1 MAASLVQHVEG
12 GSLTHVTSL
21 ALTVAKPVAG
31 NLLIAWTN
39 SGSTQTVAT
48 DNGSNTGWTLG
59 PSVVNNNAA
68 YLWWRIATAT
78 DASSMTTVTHHLTA
92 TESIHCGFAEF
103 SGVAASPGDVNNTS
117 TTTGVA
123 HTLAASITTT
133 GTSGDLVFTIAATSD
148 ERAGI
153 PSGPSWTNSYTNVVP
168 SPTSTGGTT
177 VDDDA
182 TWIAWLNQGTSGATS
197 TVGSW
202 TNAPGNVQALIIG
215 FKLAAAAAAGIPDVT
230 MAPRG

>member
-1 MAASLVQHVEG
+1 MAATLTQHAESASLV
-12 GSLTHVTSL
+12 HVTSL
-21 ALTVAKPVAG
+21 AVTVSHPVSG
-31 NLLIAWTN
+31 SLLVAWGN
-39 SGSTQTVAT
+39 SGSTLTTPT

-68 YLWWRIATAT
+68 YVWWRMATAT
-78 DASSMTTVTHHLTA
+78 DATNLTTITHHLSSS
-92 TESIHCGFAEF
+92 ESIHCGALEYA
-103 SGVAASPGDVNNTS
+103 GVAASPSDVNNTS
-117 TTTGVA
+117 TATGINHTT
-123 HTLAASITTT
+123 AASITTT
-133 GTSGDLVFTIAATSD
+133 GAAGDLVFTIAATSD

-168 SPTSTGGTT
+168 SPTSTGGVT

-182 TWIAWLNQGTSGATS
+182 TWIAWLNQGTAGATS

-215 FKLAAAAAAGIPDVT
+215 FKLAAAAAGIPDVT